1 MSIETN
7 GSSPSLAFDAAQLS
21 HREREVFELIGQ
33 GLTTHEI
40 ADQLK
45 LAISTVE
52 TYRERLK
59 CKLDVRSGAALVR
72 FAAIWTYTHNNGT
85 SGD

>member
-1 MSIETN
+1 MPSESN
-7 GSSPSLAFDAAQLS
+7 GLIPSSEFDAAQLS
-21 HREREVFELIGQ
+21 HREREVFELIGE

-59 CKLDVRSGAALVR
+59 VKLDVKSGPALIR
-72 FAAIWTYTHNNGT
+72 FAAIWMYTHNDGT
-85 SGD
+85 RVD